1 MPSRVAILQ
10 RRLPLGV
17 SSGTDAFVTNPDFA
31 IPYRSSPGSVSASDR
46 TGRQYPVKSR
56 IGPNGVHF
64 FDRLSG
70 LNVLLD
76 EVQPKEAA
84 WSTSP
89 RQVSIALTNV
99 CDLHCAYCYAPKH
112 KVSLNT
118 GQVLGWLKELDT
130 AGCLGIGFGGG
141 EPTLHPEFVDI
152 CKRAAGETQL
162 AVTFTTHGHRITP
175 DLVDRLKGSIH
186 FTRISV
192 DGVGRTYEEQR
203 GKPFVSLLRGMES
216 VASLSPFGI
225 NVVVNE
231 RTVAELDAMSE
242 LAEKF
247 GASELLLL
255 PQQGT
260 TTVASMDRVVGREL
274 QDWVFNYRGKTRLAI
289 SEAGASGLPI
299 CNPLP
304 DELGL
309 QAYAHI
315 DASGMLRAS
324 SYSPVGT
331 NIGAAGVLSAL
342 QNLKNTFEIKQEMQ
356 A

>member
-1 MPSRVAILQ
+1 M
-10 RRLPLGV
+10 
-17 SSGTDAFVTNPDFA
+17 
-31 IPYRSSPGSVSASDR
+31 
-46 TGRQYPVKSR
+46 KSR

-76 EVQPKEAA
+76 ELRPKETV

-112 KVSLNT
+112 KASLHT
-118 GQVLGWLKELDT
+118 DQVFGWLRELD
-130 AGCLGIGFGGG
+130 AEGCLGVGFGGG
-141 EPTLHPEFVDI
+141 EPTLHPDFVDI
-152 CKRAAGETQL
+152 CKWVAGETQL
-162 AVTFTTHGHRITP
+162 AVTFTTHGHRLTP
-175 DLVDRLKGSIH
+175 QLVERLKGSIH
-186 FTRISV
+186 FARISV

-203 GKPFVSLLRGMES
+203 GKQFSSLLRGMES
-216 VASLSPFGI
+216 IATLSPFGI

-231 RTVAELDAMSE
+231 RTVAELDAMGE
-242 LAEKF
+242 LAEMV

-255 PQQGT
+255 PQQVT
-260 TTVASMDRVVGREL
+260 AAVASMDKVVGRAL
-274 QDWVFNYRGKTRLAI
+274 QDWVSNYRGKVRLAV
-289 SEAGASGLPI
+289 SEAGASGLPT

-304 DELGL
+304 DERGL

-324 SYSPVGT
+324 SYSP
-331 NIGAAGVLSAL
+331 IGAKIGDAGVLSAL
-342 QNLKNTFEIKQEMQ
+342 RRLRSNLEIKQET
-356 A
+356 